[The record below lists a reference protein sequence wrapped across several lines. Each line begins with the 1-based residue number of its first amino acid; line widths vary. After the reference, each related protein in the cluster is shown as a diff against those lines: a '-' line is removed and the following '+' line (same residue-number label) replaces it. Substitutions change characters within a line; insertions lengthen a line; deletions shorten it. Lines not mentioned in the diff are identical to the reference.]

1 VTLNRRVLI
10 GIVIAVVG
18 IGLIGLGILAINNI
32 VKRSLAPSAAQP
44 TPVVE
49 STTDI
54 VITTHDLAV
63 GSVIN
68 REDVQL
74 TTVPVSLVPRD
85 AMLTIEDSL
94 GKIAM
99 VHLIQGEMV
108 LQHHLADPTN
118 ISHDIGYILAD
129 NQVLMAFPSNDLMSG
144 LGVLQRGD
152 NVDIFATMTLEVTP
166 TNTTTGVATGTEE
179 QRVATMFTFDAF
191 QRMEVTAIVADVVTG
206 DTTTTTTSGQA
217 QATANPAS
225 IKVKA
230 YLLALDAQDALVLK
244 HMRDKG
250 ATFDIVLRSPTTN
263 ELFDISPVTE
273 EYLVQRFELQSPR

>member
-1 VTLNRRVLI
+1 
-10 GIVIAVVG
+10 
-18 IGLIGLGILAINNI
+18 
-32 VKRSLAPSAAQP
+32 
-44 TPVVE
+44 
-49 STTDI
+49 
-54 VITTHDLAV
+54 
-63 GSVIN
+63 
-68 REDVQL
+68 
-74 TTVPVSLVPRD
+74 
-85 AMLTIEDSL
+85 
-94 GKIAM
+94 
-99 VHLIQGEMV
+99 V

-118 ISHDIGYILAD
+118 VSHDIGYILAD

-166 TNTTTGVATGTEE
+166 TNTMTGVATGTEE

-191 QRMEVTAIVADVVTG
+191 QRMEVTAIVADVVTE

-225 IKVKA
+225 IKVRA

>member
-1 VTLNRRVLI
+1 MNRRVLI

-32 VKRSLAPSAAQP
+32 LKRSLAAPIQP

-54 VITTHDLAV
+54 VVASHDLTV
-63 GSVIN
+63 GAVIN

-74 TTVPVSLVPRD
+74 ATVPVSLVPRN
-85 AMLTIEDSL
+85 AMLTIESVL

-118 ISHDIGYILAD
+118 VSHDIGYIIEPD
-129 NQVLMAFPSNDLMSG
+129 QVLMAFPSTDLMSG

-152 NVDIFATMTLEVTP
+152 NVDIFATMTVEVTP
-166 TNTTTGVATGTEE
+166 TNTTTGVVTGSEAE
-179 QRVATMFTFDAF
+179 KRIATMFTFDAF
-191 QRMEVTAIVADVVTG
+191 QRQEVNAIVVQVISEATE
-206 DTTTTTTSGQA
+206 TKPA
-217 QATANPAS
+217 QTRVA
-225 IKVKA
+225 A
-230 YLLALDAQDALVLK
+230 YLLAMNAQEALVLK
-244 HMRDKG
+244 HMRDAG
-250 ATFDIVLRSPTTN
+250 ATFDIVLRSPTSN
-263 ELFDISPVTE
+263 ELFEVSPVTE
-273 EYLVQRFELQSPR
+273 DYLIQRFELQVPR